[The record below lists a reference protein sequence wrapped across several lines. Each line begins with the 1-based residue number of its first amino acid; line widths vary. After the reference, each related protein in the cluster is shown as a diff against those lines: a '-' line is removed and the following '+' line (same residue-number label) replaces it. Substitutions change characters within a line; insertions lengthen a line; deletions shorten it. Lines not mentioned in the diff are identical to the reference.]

1 MMNKYFKFQGADKHE
16 EINTRSKD
24 TPFFNGGMERKRE
37 KREKESKTANAFCF
51 EQQKGWFKSS

>member
-24 TPFFNGGMERKRE
+24 TPFFNGGMERERE
-37 KREKESKTANAFCF
+37 KREKRK
-51 EQQKGWFKSS
+51 